1 MLNAEITP
9 TSKQV
14 AEKTYKIW
22 TVIEEH
28 TVFSDGSDEYKDL
41 EDETVSLGHFST
53 LQGATDQNSLLDEL
67 YFGDGDIKENKD

>member
-1 MLNAEITP
+1 MKYLKLYEQFLIE
-9 TSKQV
+9 SV
-14 AEKTYKIW
+14 A
-22 TVIEEH
+22 
-28 TVFSDGSDEYKDL
+28 SDLKKYLKDEYKDL